1 MSNCRSGCREQNH
14 ESYAECLQSANVRTA
29 ATLNSNLAP
38 AWDTT
43 KKELAAYKNA
53 RANGIQPAGT
63 SMAKIRAAEQ
73 ASRQLGRPY
82 DGDTMPPANLIVN
95 KNTAKFV
102 NTEE

>member
-14 ESYAECLQSANVRTA
+14 DSYAECLQSANVRTA
-29 ATLNSNLAP
+29 ATINSNMSI

-43 KKELAAYKNA
+43 KKELAAYKTA

-63 SMAKIRAAEQ
+63 SMQKIREAERASQ
-73 ASRQLGRPY
+73 ALGRPY

-102 NTEE
+102 NTED